1 MVVRDRFS
9 DRAPRQVY
17 TLFRIFQ
24 AIVLLMIL
32 LDSYALQS
40 HAFQELRESR
50 IQEAAAMSSESSAV
64 PTNFIRNIIINDL
77 ETGKHDT
84 VVTRFPPEPNGHL
97 HIGHAKSI
105 CLNFGIADEF
115 GGKTNLR
122 FDDTNPLKE
131 NEDFM
136 NAIMEDVRWLGFEW
150 DNLLHASDYFEDL
163 YGFAVHLI
171 KTGKAYVEEL
181 SAEEILEYRGDWMNN
196 EPGRESPWRDRPVEE
211 SLELFERM
219 KNGEFEDGKY
229 VLRAKIDMA
238 SPDRFM
244 RDPVMYRIRNAS
256 HHRTGDTWHIY
267 PMYDWAHGI
276 SDAIE
281 GITHSLCTLEF
292 EEHRPLYE
300 WFLENIPAP
309 SMPRQIEFA
318 RGNLDYTVM
327 SKRRLRELVEE
338 GHVTGWDDPRLPTL
352 AGLRRRGFTPESIRA
367 FWSDMGVSK
376 SNSIIPMGV
385 LENYVR
391 NDLNVR
397 APRTMA
403 VLDPLKVVLTNFP
416 AGETE
421 WLEAAVH
428 PQDESMGT
436 RQVPVTREI
445 WIERGDFMEDPPR
458 KFFRLK
464 PGGEVRLRNA
474 FIVRCTDVIKD
485 AAGEIVELHCELDPE
500 TRSGMPGA
508 SRKVKGTIHWV
519 SAEHGVPVEVRLCDR
534 LFTVPN
540 PLGEKGRDFREF
552 INPHSMDVMK
562 RVIVEP
568 GVAEGGPGDFYQF
581 ERTGYFCHDAV
592 DSKPGRPVLNR
603 IVTLRDSWARI
614 EKELAQQKK

>member
-1 MVVRDRFS
+1 
-9 DRAPRQVY
+9 
-17 TLFRIFQ
+17 
-24 AIVLLMIL
+24 
-32 LDSYALQS
+32 
-40 HAFQELRESR
+40 
-50 IQEAAAMSSESSAV
+50 MSNETPVA
-64 PTNFIRNIIINDL
+64 PTNFIRNIVINDL
-77 ETGKHDT
+77 ETGKHQRIA
-84 VVTRFPPEPNGHL
+84 TRFPPEPNGHL

-105 CLNFGIADEF
+105 CLNFGLADEF
-115 GGKTNLR
+115 GGTTNLR

-136 NAIMEDVRWLGFEW
+136 NAIMDDVRWLGFEW
-150 DNLLHASDYFEDL
+150 DNLYHASDYFGQL
-163 YGFAVHLI
+163 YDYAVHLI
-171 KTGKAYVEEL
+171 RNGKAYVEQL
-181 SAEEILEYRGDWMNN
+181 SADEILEYRGDWMNN
-196 EPGRESPWRDRPVEE
+196 EAGRESPWRDRPVEE
-211 SLELFERM
+211 SLDLFARM
-219 KNGEFEDGKY
+219 KAGEFEDGKY

-281 GITHSLCTLEF
+281 GITHSICTLEF

-338 GHVTGWDDPRLPTL
+338 GHVMGWDDPRLPTL
-352 AGLRRRGFTPESIRA
+352 AGLRRRGFTPEAIRA
-367 FWSDMGVSK
+367 FWKDMGVSK
-376 SNSIIPMGV
+376 TNSIISMGV

-416 AGETE
+416 EGETE

-428 PQDESMGT
+428 PQNEAMGT
-436 RQVPVTREI
+436 RKVAMTRELF
-445 WIERGDFMEDPPR
+445 IERGDFMEEPPR

-464 PGGEVRLRNA
+464 PNGEVRLRNA
-474 FIVRCTDVIKD
+474 FIVKCTNVIKD
-485 AAGEIVELHCELDPE
+485 ESGEVIELHCEFDPD

-508 SRKVKGTIHWV
+508 ARKVKGTIHWV

-540 PLGEKGRDFREF
+540 PLGEKDRDYREF
-552 INPHSMDVMK
+552 INEHSMDILRKTV
-562 RVIVEP
+562 VEP
-568 GVAEGGPGDFYQF
+568 EVARGEPGDFYQF
-581 ERTGYFCHDAV
+581 ERIGYFCHDIV
-592 DSKPGRPVLNR
+592 DSKPGKPVLNQ

-614 EKELAQQKK
+614 EKELAQKKK

>member
-1 MVVRDRFS
+1 
-9 DRAPRQVY
+9 
-17 TLFRIFQ
+17 
-24 AIVLLMIL
+24 
-32 LDSYALQS
+32 
-40 HAFQELRESR
+40 
-50 IQEAAAMSSESSAV
+50 MSSESGATS
-64 PTNFIRNIIINDL
+64 TNFIRNIVIQDL
-77 ETGKHDT
+77 ESGKHSEI
-84 VVTRFPPEPNGHL
+84 VTRFPPEPNGHL

-105 CLNFGIADEF
+105 CLNFGLAAEF
-115 GGKTNLR
+115 NGRTNLR

-136 NAIMEDVRWLGFEW
+136 LAIMEDVRWLGFEW
-150 DNLLHASDYFEDL
+150 DSLHHASDYFDQL
-163 YGFAVHLI
+163 YGFAIHLI

-181 SAEEILEYRGDWMNN
+181 NADEMIEYRGDWKNN
-196 EPGRESPWRDRPVEE
+196 EPGRDSPWRDRPVEE
-211 SLELFERM
+211 SLDLFERM
-219 KNGEFEDGKY
+219 KAGEFEDGKY

-244 RDPVMYRIRNAS
+244 RDPVMYRIRNAP

-338 GHVTGWDDPRLPTL
+338 GHVDGWDDPRMPTL
-352 AGLRRRGFTPESIRA
+352 AGLRRRGFTPEAIRV
-367 FWSDMGVSK
+367 FWTDMGVSK
-376 SNSIIPMGV
+376 SNSIISMGV
-385 LENYVR
+385 LENAVR

-403 VLDPLKVVLTNFP
+403 VLDPLKIVLTNYP
-416 AGETE
+416 EGETE
-421 WLEAAVH
+421 WLEAPVH
-428 PQDESMGT
+428 PQDESMGK
-436 RQVPVTREI
+436 RQVPLTREI
-445 WIERGDFMEDPPR
+445 WIERGDFMEEPPR

-474 FIVRCTDVIKD
+474 FIIQCNEVIKND
-485 AAGEIVELHCELDPE
+485 RGEVVELRCQFDPD

-519 SAEHGVPVEVRLCDR
+519 SAEHGCQAEIRLCDR

-540 PLGEKGRDFREF
+540 PLGEKDRDYREF
-552 INPHSMDVMK
+552 LNPHSRDVIK
-562 RVIVEP
+562 NAIVEVP
-568 GVAEGGPGDFYQF
+568 VASGGTGDYYQF
-581 ERTGYFCHDAV
+581 ERTGYFCHDAE
-592 DSKPGRPVLNR
+592 DSQPGKPVLNR

-614 EKELAQQKK
+614 EKEMAQQKN

>member
-1 MVVRDRFS
+1 MS
-9 DRAPRQVY
+9 DDTP
-17 TLFRIFQ
+17 
-24 AIVLLMIL
+24 AI
-32 LDSYALQS
+32 
-40 HAFQELRESR
+40 
-50 IQEAAAMSSESSAV
+50 
-64 PTNFIRNIIINDL
+64 PTHFIRNIVIDDI
-77 ETGKHDT
+77 ESGKHQEI
-84 VVTRFPPEPNGHL
+84 VTRFPPEPNGHL

-115 GGKTNLR
+115 GGRTNLR

-136 NAIMEDVRWLGFEW
+136 LAIMEDVRWLGFEW
-150 DNLLHASDYFEDL
+150 DALYHASDYFAQL
-163 YGFAVHLI
+163 YEYALHLI
-171 KTGKAYVEEL
+171 RTDKAYVEEL
-181 SAEEILEYRGDWMNN
+181 TADEIRAYRGTLT

-211 SLELFERM
+211 SMDLFQRM
-219 KNGEFEDGKY
+219 KAGEFEDGQY

-238 SPDRFM
+238 SPNINM
-244 RDPVMYRIRNAS
+244 RDPVVYRIRNAS
-256 HHRTGDTWHIY
+256 HHRTGDEWHIY

-292 EEHRPLYE
+292 EDHRPLYD

-309 SMPRQIEFA
+309 CHPRQIEFA

-338 GHVTGWDDPRLPTL
+338 DRVTGWDDPRMPTL
-352 AGLRRRGFTPESIRA
+352 AGLRRRGFTPEAIRA
-367 FWSDMGVSK
+367 FWNEMGISK
-376 SNSIIPMGV
+376 AESIIPMTV
-385 LENYVR
+385 LENAIR

-436 RQVPVTREI
+436 RRVPLTREI
-445 WIERGDFMEDPPR
+445 WIERGDFMEDAPR

-474 FIVRCTDVIKD
+474 FIIRCTGVVKD
-485 AAGEIVELHCELDPE
+485 DSGQITELHCAFDPE
-500 TRSGMPGA
+500 TRSGLPGA
-508 SRKVKGTIHWV
+508 ERKVKGTIHWV
-519 SAEHGVPVEVRLCDR
+519 SAEHGEPAEIRLYDR

-540 PLGEKGRDFREF
+540 PLGDKSHDYRDFL
-552 INPHSMDVMK
+552 NPHSLDVIEK
-562 RVIVEP
+562 AIVEAP
-568 GVAEGGPGDFYQF
+568 VAAGSPGDYYQF
-581 ERTGYFCHDAV
+581 ERTGYFCHDSV

-614 EKELAQQKK
+614 EQELTRESS